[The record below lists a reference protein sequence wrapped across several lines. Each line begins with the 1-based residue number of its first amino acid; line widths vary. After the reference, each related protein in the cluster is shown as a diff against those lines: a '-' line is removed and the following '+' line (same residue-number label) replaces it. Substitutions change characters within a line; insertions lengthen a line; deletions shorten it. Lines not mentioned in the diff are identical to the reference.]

1 MSLNPE
7 YLQIGANIIGAAFNV
22 RKESGRGLREKYYEA
37 ALTWE
42 ISQLGHN
49 AERQKLMPCLY
60 KGHII
65 GDAYA
70 SDIIVDNKVIIEVKA
85 KTKMTVDD
93 ISQLLT
99 YMKLSGIKLGY
110 LINFGARD
118 FCTEKVSNQ
127 IFYEKGIYRLVNGI

>member
-37 ALTWE
+37 ALAWE

-49 AERQKLMPCLY
+49 AKRQKLMPCLY

-110 LINFGARD
+110 LI
-118 FCTEKVSNQ
+118 TQ
-127 IFYEKGIYRLVNGI
+127 L